1 MLQTRFVNPTL
12 SALGLALL
20 LAACSGSSGGVTPS
34 AVAPGSQMWRT
45 QRPAGVASGQYAFIS
60 DWNTGDIDTYAID
73 AKSGA
78 LKSLGLTATVAGGG
92 TQPVTIDPTGKF
104 AYVADYGSND
114 VYAFTID
121 ATSGKLTPVSGSPF
135 AAGTEPDGATTDPKG
150 KFVYVANFGSDNVYG
165 YAINSSTGALTPVK
179 GSPFTVNGAALWVG
193 LDLKGKF
200 AYVPS
205 YNASGAGEV
214 AAFTIN
220 ANTGALTPVAGST
233 VAAGTDP
240 SWMTVDPNDKFVY
253 VTNLGSNDISAYA
266 IAKSGALKPVPKSPF
281 RAGGEPYSV
290 IVDPTGK
297 FLYENNLASLNVSAY
312 TIDATSGVLKQVKG
326 SPFATGIN
334 PENIAVDSTGSFVYV
349 ANFGTNYF
357 TTGNIFA
364 YAIDKTSGALK
375 RVKGSPF
382 DQGGHYTG
390 VAICKRVGSSCPPPL
405 PL

>member
-34 AVAPGSQMWRT
+34 AAAPGSQWRSH
-45 QRPAGVASGQYAFIS
+45 VAADAVSGQYAFIS

-205 YNASGAGEV
+205 YNASGAGDV

-220 ANTGALTPVAGST
+220 ASTGALTPVAGSP
-233 VAAGTDP
+233 VAAGAEP

-281 RAGGEPYSV
+281 RAGGEPYSA

-297 FLYENNLASLNVSAY
+297 FLYEDNLASLNVSAY
-312 TIDATSGVLKQVKG
+312 TIDATSGALKPVPG

-390 VAICKRVGSSCPPPL
+390 VAICKRVGSTCPPPL